1 MGRGCQGDLA
11 CSQGRRWSPSAYMGG
26 KKGVEE
32 REGNTPGGFTRVIQS
47 RLPAS
52 KKEGKGKKK
61 HGLARQKQEGKKG
74 ELYLPPNEPPS
85 FLSPSC
91 DFSLSFS
98 SLPLCFTY
106 ILNRSHSLSLF
117 FFAPSHHPLP
127 ICLTQTCFPGPAIL
141 RYRIHQQ

>member
-1 MGRGCQGDLA
+1 MTWRAARDGDGHRVHIWEEKRGL
-11 CSQGRRWSPSAYMGG
+11 R
-26 KKGVEE
+26 E
-32 REGNTPGGFTRVIQS
+32 REGDTPGGFTRVIQS

-74 ELYLPPNEPPS
+74 ELYLPLNEPPS

-106 ILNRSHSLSLF
+106 ILNRSHSLSFPSLF
-117 FFAPSHHPLP
+117 FCSLSSSSPHLSHSDMFSRACHP
-127 ICLTQTCFPGPAIL
+127 
-141 RYRIHQQ
+141 

>member
-11 CSQGRRWSPSAYMGG
+11 CSPGRRWSPSAYMGG

-32 REGNTPGGFTRVIQS
+32 REGDTPGGFTRVIQS

-74 ELYLPPNEPPS
+74 ELYLPLNEPPS

-106 ILNRSHSLSLF
+106 ILNRSHSLSFPSLF
-117 FFAPSHHPLP
+117 FCSLSSSSPHLSHSDMFSRACHP
-127 ICLTQTCFPGPAIL
+127 
-141 RYRIHQQ
+141 